1 MCGGDA
7 IPDGDP
13 MAQRCRMVAASDLWN
28 EFNTYNPFAWD
39 IKPPSVIHFAR
50 NDDSTPNLKQ
60 VSQKPMEKTTKPRK
74 NLYRG
79 IRRRLWGRW
88 AAEIRDP
95 QQGVRLWLGTYN
107 TAEEAARAYDI
118 AAIRIR
124 GSKARLNFP
133 KPQVQQP
140 PPAKKLRVQHE
151 LNERISTAT
160 ESTQPAVHHEQLPPP
175 ALTDLHNHLSA
186 DELKLLEQISNW
198 ETFLGLEHESTQFNG
213 LGCESGDLWARR
225 HGLLLDQNVCSS
237 SNGPVNMS

>member
-1 MCGGDA
+1 MVK
-7 IPDGDP
+7 
-13 MAQRCRMVAASDLWN
+13 RCRMVAATDLWN
-28 EFNTYNPFAWD
+28 EVNTYNPFAWN
-39 IKPPSVIHFAR
+39 INPPSVIHFAA
-50 NDDSTPNLKQ
+50 STPNLKQ
-60 VSQKPMEKTTKPRK
+60 GSQKPMEKTTKPRK

-133 KPQVQQP
+133 KPQVQP
-140 PPAKKLRVQHE
+140 PPAKKFCVQ
-151 LNERISTAT
+151 ERISTAT
-160 ESTQPAVHHEQLPPP
+160 ESTQPAVHQQLPPP

-213 LGCESGDLWARR
+213 LGCESGDLWATF
-225 HGLLLDQNVCSS
+225 
-237 SNGPVNMS
+237 